1 VKVSHL
7 GVFLLELNGSGQLA
21 IAISHVF
28 IVPDK
33 LRYEFWRT
41 NRDRQVAIPELSR
54 EKKFASSYPPLGR
67 NDVDI

>member
-33 LRYEFWRT
+33 LRYEF
-41 NRDRQVAIPELSR
+41 
-54 EKKFASSYPPLGR
+54 
-67 NDVDI
+67 